1 MKNLRQNKGESL
13 IMTLCFVLLLLVPS
27 VISAQNSNITGRV
40 VDTQGEPIIGA
51 TVMQEG
57 TTNGVITN
65 VDGEFVFSSSEN
77 VTLIISMIGFQTV
90 TLKAT
95 QGQRLN
101 VIMKEMSYELDGVVV
116 IGYGSVAKKD
126 LTGAVGVVSGKD
138 LKDMPVSNINNVL
151 QGKVPGMTV
160 SSSSGT
166 PGAGSVAH
174 IRGIGSITG
183 STTPLY
189 IVDGLP
195 QDGIDYLNPNDIES
209 IAVHKDASVAAIY
222 GSRGSNGIIIVTTK
236 SGSLEKKTE
245 VAYDG
250 YVGWQ
255 APWKRPY
262 MLNAA
267 DYITYKNMAADNA
280 GVDRLPAFSTQENID
295 AVLNFVNKNSGP
307 NGTDWW
313 KHITNDAA
321 FMHNHNISISGGG
334 KNVGILSS
342 LSYTD
347 QDGIVK
353 GSSYERISWRNN
365 FDMKIS
371 NRISLTAN
379 VGIIDE
385 KRQLVDESG
394 MATGTV
400 YTAMGGDPITPV
412 FRNNLV
418 DVPDFLGDIYNG
430 YEPNN
435 LYSQYAGFLFSNKR
449 NPVGQIE
456 RMRQSTY
463 ETLFVKAGANLEV
476 KLFNFLKFNSRF
488 GMDLARSTTEGLQP
502 KYFLNAFD
510 KADENTV
517 IANNSRNN
525 YFVWEQTLTYDQ
537 TFGKFKVG
545 ALLGT
550 SAEKTYVSIVN
561 ASIQG
566 IINNDKDM
574 AILNAGTINPSV
586 SGYPYDNSMLSFFGR
601 ASLDYDSKY
610 LLAVN
615 LRRDGS
621 SKFADGHKW
630 GTFPSVSAAWRFS
643 SEAFMKTAHSWLDDA
658 KLRVSYGLIGN
669 QNVPGGLNYSQYG
682 SSIYDY
688 YCFGSPT
695 TPSIGSGVIT
705 VGNPVMEWET
715 SKQFDLG
722 LDLLLFNNSLE
733 IVADYFRKDI
743 DNMLMQEPL
752 PTTLGFP
759 MFPYSNVGSMRNTG
773 WEFGITY
780 RKAWSDF
787 NFTASA
793 NISTYKNEVTSLG
806 NGDAIYGH
814 AFDNVTVLTKT
825 EVGQPVGYFYGYATN
840 GIFQNEEQV
849 EGSAQRES
857 AKPGDIRFKD
867 LNSDDVLDEQD
878 RTKIG
883 DPWPDFVYGLSLGAT
898 WKGFDFNVF
907 FQGSQGNDVLNMT
920 LRDFESGTGTMN
932 AREDFLNRAWNGEG
946 STDKYHRISA
956 EQGQNSEISDY
967 FVEDGSYLRLKN
979 LQLGYNFCERL
990 LKIKGISYLRLYV
1003 SAQNLF
1009 TLTKYS
1015 GLDPEIG
1022 SSNATLNGIDQGFY
1036 PQARIWTV
1044 GLNIKF

>member
-1 MKNLRQNKGESL
+1 M
-13 IMTLCFVLLLLVPS
+13 
-27 VISAQNSNITGRV
+27 
-40 VDTQGEPIIGA
+40 
-51 TVMQEG
+51 
-57 TTNGVITN
+57 
-65 VDGEFVFSSSEN
+65 
-77 VTLIISMIGFQTV
+77 
-90 TLKAT
+90 
-95 QGQRLN
+95 
-101 VIMKEMSYELDGVVV
+101 
-116 IGYGSVAKKD
+116 
-126 LTGAVGVVSGKD
+126 
-138 LKDMPVSNINNVL
+138 
-151 QGKVPGMTV
+151 
-160 SSSSGT
+160 
-166 PGAGSVAH
+166 
-174 IRGIGSITG
+174 
-183 STTPLY
+183 
-189 IVDGLP
+189 
-195 QDGIDYLNPNDIES
+195 
-209 IAVHKDASVAAIY
+209 
-222 GSRGSNGIIIVTTK
+222 
-236 SGSLEKKTE
+236 
-245 VAYDG
+245 
-250 YVGWQ
+250 
-255 APWKRPY
+255 
-262 MLNAA
+262 
-267 DYITYKNMAADNA
+267 
-280 GVDRLPAFSTQENID
+280 
-295 AVLNFVNKNSGP
+295 
-307 NGTDWW
+307 
-313 KHITNDAA
+313 
-321 FMHNHNISISGGG
+321 
-334 KNVGILSS
+334 
-342 LSYTD
+342 
-347 QDGIVK
+347 
-353 GSSYERISWRNN
+353 
-365 FDMKIS
+365 
-371 NRISLTAN
+371 
-379 VGIIDE
+379 
-385 KRQLVDESG
+385 VDESG

-476 KLFNFLKFNSRF
+476 RLFNFLKFNSRF

-715 SKQFDLG
+715 SKQFD
-722 LDLLLFNNSLE
+722 
-733 IVADYFRKDI
+733 
-743 DNMLMQEPL
+743 
-752 PTTLGFP
+752 
-759 MFPYSNVGSMRNTG
+759 
-773 WEFGITY
+773 
-780 RKAWSDF
+780 
-787 NFTASA
+787 
-793 NISTYKNEVTSLG
+793 
-806 NGDAIYGH
+806 
-814 AFDNVTVLTKT
+814 
-825 EVGQPVGYFYGYATN
+825 
-840 GIFQNEEQV
+840 
-849 EGSAQRES
+849 
-857 AKPGDIRFKD
+857 
-867 LNSDDVLDEQD
+867 
-878 RTKIG
+878 
-883 DPWPDFVYGLSLGAT
+883 
-898 WKGFDFNVF
+898 
-907 FQGSQGNDVLNMT
+907 
-920 LRDFESGTGTMN
+920 
-932 AREDFLNRAWNGEG
+932 
-946 STDKYHRISA
+946 
-956 EQGQNSEISDY
+956 
-967 FVEDGSYLRLKN
+967 
-979 LQLGYNFCERL
+979 
-990 LKIKGISYLRLYV
+990 
-1003 SAQNLF
+1003 
-1009 TLTKYS
+1009 
-1015 GLDPEIG
+1015 
-1022 SSNATLNGIDQGFY
+1022 
-1036 PQARIWTV
+1036 
-1044 GLNIKF
+1044 